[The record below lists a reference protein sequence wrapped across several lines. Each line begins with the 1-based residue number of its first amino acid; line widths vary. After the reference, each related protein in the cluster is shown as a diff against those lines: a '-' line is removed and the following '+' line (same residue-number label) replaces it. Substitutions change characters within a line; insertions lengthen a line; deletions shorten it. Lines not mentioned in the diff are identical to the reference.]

1 MLGIILLIIIVG
13 GVLWI
18 LLDNNKLSV
27 SERKELERLRNEKQH
42 KN

>member
-18 LLDNNKLSV
+18 LLDNNKLSA